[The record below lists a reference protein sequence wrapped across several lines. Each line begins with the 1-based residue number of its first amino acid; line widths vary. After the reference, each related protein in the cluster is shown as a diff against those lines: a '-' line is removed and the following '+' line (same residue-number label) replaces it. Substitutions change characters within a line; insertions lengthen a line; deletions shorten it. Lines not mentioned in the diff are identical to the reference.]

1 VGGDGVTDGDNGNIG
16 GGTWD
21 GKGDVEEDLEQ
32 ELELIYDPTLGV
44 YFDPRTNQFFMRDVP
59 A

>member
-1 VGGDGVTDGDNGNIG
+1 MGGEGDTGNNG

-21 GKGDVEEDLEQ
+21 GKGNVEEDLEQ